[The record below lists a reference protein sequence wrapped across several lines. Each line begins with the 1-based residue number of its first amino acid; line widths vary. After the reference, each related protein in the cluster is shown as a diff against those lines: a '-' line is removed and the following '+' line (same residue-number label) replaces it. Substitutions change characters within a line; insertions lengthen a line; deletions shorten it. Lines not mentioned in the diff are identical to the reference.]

1 MSGTIT
7 WRKGLQLLH
16 EFTLK
21 NRRSLIEI
29 MQLVNQIGPSIMY
42 YESINHFDRNTT
54 LIENKS
60 LATSLNI
67 TIIIVIK

>member
-1 MSGTIT
+1 M
-7 WRKGLQLLH
+7 QLLH

-29 MQLVNQIGPSIMY
+29 MQLVNQIGPIMY

>member
-1 MSGTIT
+1 M
-7 WRKGLQLLH
+7 QLLH

-29 MQLVNQIGPSIMY
+29 MQLVNQIGPIMY
-42 YESINHFDRNTT
+42 YESINHFDRDT

>member
-1 MSGTIT
+1 M
-7 WRKGLQLLH
+7 QLLH